1 MTTSRPVNCQRILSL
16 LQNLDCDS
24 EAYSGIVKTNNLTD
38 HNIKEVIEHWLTS
51 DTKDCDSVA
60 MALLHFQMKSDS
72 WFNQN
77 DLFDVAIKHN
87 TPEIWKRVFDFASE
101 YINSSANL
109 RNLQSPINLFSL
121 GLLPSNTTV
130 WRNIFNS
137 GHHYLNGIFPNVDS
151 DLPAWYILI
160 DHLTGKAQD
169 LFDLC
174 LYTGCHKSILSK
186 VNDTGCGVFMFDTL
200 KTLGTP
206 SQLNMIIST
215 GYVWWHINE
224 MLEYGEEQNNF
235 ETWNAILSSGAIKD
249 ISTIDYIL
257 NLFPSAAI
265 ATIRAK
271 LSDDLSVLFKWAMK
285 DQNALSYLTETYLKK
300 DNFPLQLKVVKL

>member
-1 MTTSRPVNCQRILSL
+1 MTAALSIDCASILSE
-16 LQNLDCDS
+16 LDGVAFDS
-24 EAYSGIVKTNNLTD
+24 QAYSEFVKANNLSD
-38 HNIKEVIEHWLTS
+38 QNIKDLVEYWLTS
-51 DTKDCDSVA
+51 DTIDCDNEA

-72 WFNQN
+72 WFNQK
-77 DLFDVAIKHN
+77 DMFDVAIKHN

-137 GHHYLNGIFPNVDS
+137 GHHYPNVFLQNVES
-151 DLPAWYILI
+151 DLQAWYILI
-160 DHLTGKAQD
+160 DSVVDDDQA

-174 LYTGCHKSILSK
+174 LYTNCHKSILRRIHLIKS
-186 VNDTGCGVFMFDTL
+186 GVFMFDTL

-215 GYVWWHINE
+215 GYVWWHTND
-224 MLEYGEEQNNF
+224 MLAYGEEQNIVA
-235 ETWNAILSSGAIKD
+235 TWSAILTSKAIKD
-249 ISTIDYIL
+249 VETIDEIL
-257 NLFPSAAI
+257 HKFPECAI
-265 ATIRAK
+265 TAIKAK
-271 LSDDLSVLFKWAMK
+271 LSEDLSVLISWGMK
-285 DQNALSYLTETYLKK
+285 DQKAFSYLSDIYLKK